1 MIEAIRNIGE
11 FINAKE
17 GKENLLENLCIKLP
31 LEKRNN
37 KGKYIKQHIVTL
49 NFDETKGKIVC
60 EIEEVKEESGKQYL
74 WIGNNP
80 GNKPQIFLTS
90 KNIDYLLEDS
100 IANIQDKVEG
110 NLKESLKKVLNEF
123 FVSENGNCTI
133 KPDKFIFIDEKKKF
147 IEDKLG
153 TVKNRLEPANTK
165 KEIDSIIKDI
175 KNICSD
181 LGEKFEV
188 SPKSSSDELKNKILS
203 KLDELNKIDIKDIL
217 TKIYK
222 DKRKKFIEDLLD
234 SKSLTTDSVSIYSV
248 KLNNDLLIRREE
260 YRAMLFDEKID
271 CLFDIN
277 NKNYKKNLVKA
288 GRCSLCNKTNIQ
300 TTSNATNL
308 NFKFYMTDKI
318 GFSSNFDGKFTK
330 NFNICKKC
338 YMDLMTGERFIDNNM
353 KMYIG
358 RGRLKLYIVP
368 TLLFKH
374 ADLNFIKLSES
385 IKNLNN
391 VIINL
396 NSLSELDKQI
406 NEFKEFKDERN
417 NFIINYLFYR
427 KGKSDFKVLKLIKD
441 VSPSRL
447 SIIND
452 KELLINQLI
461 KKSYNDTK
469 TFKIDL
475 RGIYYT
481 IPISDNDVAYSKFLE
496 VLDAIFSD
504 RKIDYSFLLDQ
515 FAEIIRIIHFERN
528 GYNISPKSSLEFKTI
543 QLNFALLF
551 LNKLNL
557 LRGLKMNG
565 EKENIAVPEEITKF
579 WNDIG
584 TYDNPRKAL
593 FLLGYIVGNVGN
605 RQYLSGHKT
614 KPILNKINFQGMNIQ
629 TIIHL
634 TNDIFEKLTQY
645 KILGYNETIF
655 HQYKRLVDTYS
666 NDWPL
671 NNQENVFYILS
682 GYSFST
688 YQAITAGKIE
698 PPKEEETIEE
708 GGNENE

>member
-11 FINAKE
+11 FMNAKE
-17 GKENLLENLCIKLP
+17 GKEKLLENLCIKLP
-31 LEKRNN
+31 LNRPNN
-37 KGKYIKQHIVTL
+37 KREDIKQHIVTL
-49 NFDETKGKIVC
+49 NFDEAKGKIVC

-74 WIGNNP
+74 WLGNNP
-80 GNKPQIFLTS
+80 GNKPQIFFTS
-90 KNIDYLLEDS
+90 KNIEYLFEDS
-100 IANIQDKVEG
+100 IANIQEKVG
-110 NLKESLKKVLNEF
+110 GSLKESLKKVLTEF
-123 FVSENGNCTI
+123 FISENGNYTI
-133 KPDKFIFIDEKKKF
+133 KPEKFIFVDEKKKF

-153 TVKNRLEPANTK
+153 TVKNRLETANTK

-175 KNICSD
+175 KNICAD
-181 LGEKFEV
+181 IEEKFEI
-188 SPKSSSDELKNKILS
+188 SPKSSSEDLKNKILS
-203 KLDELNKIDIKDIL
+203 KLDELNRLDIKEIL
-217 TKIYK
+217 LKIYNDK
-222 DKRKKFIEDLLD
+222 KKRKKFIEDLLD
-234 SKSLTTDSVSIYSV
+234 TKSLTTDSVSIYSI
-248 KLNNDLLIRREE
+248 KLNNDLLITREE
-260 YRAMLFDEKID
+260 YRTMLFYEKID

-277 NKNYKKNLVKA
+277 NKNYKKNLLKA
-288 GRCSLCNKTNIQ
+288 GRCSLCDRPNIQ

-318 GFSSNFDGKFTK
+318 GFSSDLDGKFTK
-330 NFNICKKC
+330 NFNICKEC

-353 KMYIG
+353 KTYIG
-358 RGRLKLYIVP
+358 GLSLYLIP
-368 TLLFKH
+368 TLLFKN
-374 ADLNFIKLSES
+374 ANLNFIKLSDS
-385 IKNLNN
+385 IKHLNN
-391 VIINL
+391 AIVNL
-396 NSLSELDKQI
+396 NSLSELDRQI
-406 NEFKEFKDERN
+406 NEFREFNDEKN

-441 VSPSRL
+441 VPPSRL
-447 SIIND
+447 NIIND
-452 KELLINQLI
+452 KELQINQLI
-461 KKSYNDTK
+461 KEGYKDTK

-481 IPISDNDVAYSKFLE
+481 IPISNNDVAYSKFLE
-496 VLDAIFSD
+496 VLDAIFSE
-504 RKIDYSFLLDQ
+504 RKVDYSFLIDQ
-515 FAEIIRIIHFERN
+515 FAEIIRIIHFARN
-528 GYNISPKSSLEFKTI
+528 GYNISLKRSLEFKTI

-551 LNKLNL
+551 FNKLNL
-557 LRGLKMNG
+557 LRGLKMNESKG
-565 EKENIAVPEEITKF
+565 NIAVPEEITKF

-584 TYDNPRKAL
+584 TYDDPRKAL

-605 RQYLSGHKT
+605 RQYISGHKT

-666 NDWPL
+666 SNWPL

-698 PPKEEETIEE
+698 PPKEEETKEE
-708 GGNENE
+708 GGIENE